1 MESLY
6 RAVKL
11 TLYYSVQMK
20 SAKQIDIT
28 GTVCMLE
35 ERARLWHSES
45 EHVHA
50 TVTPVINSSKTST
63 SIQVKYQ

>member
-45 EHVHA
+45 EH
-50 TVTPVINSSKTST
+50 TQP
-63 SIQVKYQ
+63 